1 MKKGNNSCNNVKEEK
16 KENSYMKESN
26 ELILDDYTDVTSYI
40 HRALGKINTIFKS
53 SALTEE
59 EKSRL
64 GKLGRSIHSAGH
76 EIDHLFH
83 SLELV
88 PSKLKDELRAYYDH

>member
-1 MKKGNNSCNNVKEEK
+1 MKKEK
-16 KENSYMKESN
+16 THMAEKN
-26 ELILDDYTDVTSYI
+26 ELILEDFTDVTSHIYK
-40 HRALGKINTIFKS
+40 ALDKINTIFKS

-83 SLELV
+83 SLESV
-88 PSKLKDELRAYYDH
+88 PSELKDELRAYYDH